1 MNLLDKFLYEKNA
14 KLLHYFINK
23 NTEFKLKPSCV
34 KIIFKNEK
42 SFLEKNHFHLEQKNT
57 QMISKKENL
66 HFKKINFIDKIKKS
80 NCKKKY
86 NFLLGFFDLN
96 FVLNFSIIKSTLKE
110 NDNIL
115 RKEGKIIKFILIFKT
130 YLSKSYLRKNT
141 ITKENLKHKKLSLC
155 IFKLFFYRKSKSV
168 FFKFFTKRVIKPYK
182 KAGFEFS
189 TIKFH
194 FIGKFNEI

>member
-23 NTEFKLKPSCV
+23 NTEFKLKPSYV

-96 FVLNFSIIKSTLKE
+96 FVLNFLVNK
-110 NDNIL
+110 
-115 RKEGKIIKFILIFKT
+115 
-130 YLSKSYLRKNT
+130 
-141 ITKENLKHKKLSLC
+141 
-155 IFKLFFYRKSKSV
+155 
-168 FFKFFTKRVIKPYK
+168 
-182 KAGFEFS
+182 
-189 TIKFH
+189 
-194 FIGKFNEI
+194 